1 MYESFF
7 EMSKTPFTRNVP
19 PEALY
24 ETQAMSDTLGR
35 LMYVADKKLFAVV
48 TSDPG
53 CGKSTLLRKFDA
65 MLPKDEYILL
75 YLSDSKL
82 TPKWFYKGLLEQLGM
97 ESGFYRGD
105 AKRQLLKA
113 IEIIQGVQKK
123 RVVCVLDEA
132 HLLDKEMFEEFRF
145 MLNYHFDSESPMAL
159 VLCGQT
165 ELWENKLRLQRY
177 TAIRQRIDMYC
188 TLHPLNRAECEEYID
203 SHMKYAGCKQDV
215 FTDNAID
222 KIYQISNGIPRMF
235 NRVCE
240 KSLMYACQRQK
251 WLLDD
256 HMISFAA
263 EHEMLANAIIE
274 K

>member
-1 MYESFF
+1 
-7 EMSKTPFTRNVP
+7 
-19 PEALY
+19 
-24 ETQAMSDTLGR
+24 
-35 LMYVADKKLFAVV
+35 
-48 TSDPG
+48 
-53 CGKSTLLRKFDA
+53 
-65 MLPKDEYILL
+65 
-75 YLSDSKL
+75 
-82 TPKWFYKGLLEQLGM
+82 M
-97 ESGFYRGD
+97 ESVFYRGD

-132 HLLDKEMFEEFRF
+132 HLLDKEMLEEFRF

-165 ELWENKLRLQRY
+165 ELWESKFRLQRY

-222 KIYQISNGIPRMF
+222 KIYQISNGIPRMI